1 MNKEEKLKYLSKNSK
16 YGEKTQDF
24 PQNSTQGCQVVPHN
38 HWKKSLNYSNTFKIT
53 KIGRTHFSR
62 NTMSI
67 PDGAASEEELNSLDT
82 QLKNLEGELQASCG
96 ETKKLEG
103 EIRALT
109 AQPTNEVARQS
120 ADQIRQEIAKLEEK
134 LKVRKTS

>member
-1 MNKEEKLKYLSKNSK
+1 
-16 YGEKTQDF
+16 
-24 PQNSTQGCQVVPHN
+24 
-38 HWKKSLNYSNTFKIT
+38 
-53 KIGRTHFSR
+53 
-62 NTMSI
+62 MSI